1 MGTIYVDSSHTD
13 RERRQLLYAGD
24 FFVRS
29 PGEGSAG
36 LAGLA
41 RELSEEA
48 FAPHDPPTAQD
59 NMPAEEYAAILA
71 ELKPKFIHH
80 ERAKTH
86 IGTLLAEAGCDV
98 EKTYF
103 DVPRLRTMAHGEYM
117 KAGLAL
123 QFHPH
128 RDTWFS
134 APYQQL
140 NWWLPVYAIEAENS
154 MAFHPRY
161 FDAAIKNSSSGY
173 DYDEWNRTGRQQA
186 AQLITK
192 DTRVQPEPQEE
203 LELDPDVRVVTP
215 VGGVLIFSAAHL
227 HSTVPNTTDRTR
239 FSIVFRTVNV
249 EDLENGVAARNVDAA
264 CTGTTLGDFVRASD
278 LEPLPGELID
288 RYREGARATLAA
300 PA

>member
-13 RERRQLLYAGD
+13 DERRRQLYAGA

-29 PGEGSAG
+29 AGAGSTG
-36 LAGLA
+36 LCELA
-41 RELSEEA
+41 RDLSEEA
-48 FAPHDPPTAQD
+48 FAPHEPTTAQD
-59 NMPAEEYAAILA
+59 HMPAEAYASILA
-71 ELKPKFIHH
+71 DLKPRFIHH
-80 ERAKTH
+80 ERAKAH
-86 IGTLLAEAGCDV
+86 IGTLLAEAGCDI

-140 NWWLPVYAIEAENS
+140 NWWLPVYEIEAENS

-161 FDAAIKNSSSGY
+161 FDTAIKNSSSGY

-186 AQLITK
+186 AQQITK

-215 VGGVLIFSAAHL
+215 VGGVLIFSAAQL

-239 FSIVFRTVNV
+239 FSIDFRTVNID
-249 EDLENGVAARNVDAA
+249 DLQDGIAARNVDSE
-264 CTGTTLGDFVRASD
+264 CTGTTLGDYMRASD
-278 LEPLPGELID
+278 LEPLPEALID
-288 RYREGARATLAA
+288 RYRERSTSLSTA
-300 PA
+300 